1 MFKLNYTEEYGD
13 KIIMDTYNVNQNDVY
28 TQWDDANGDH
38 HRSIYKKRI
47 SGGFTMKFSNLAE
60 YRAFIA
66 DIERFKTIGGFVRVN
81 LAVNNID
88 EERNAKLYI
97 AYQSIR
103 TRNSNYTKGYLE
115 FSVNVEEV

>member
-13 KIIMDTYNVNQNDVY
+13 KILMDTYNVNQNDVY
-28 TQWDDANGDH
+28 TQWEDANGDH

-47 SGGFTMKFSNLAE
+47 SGNFTMKFSNLQE
-60 YRAFIA
+60 YKTFLA
-66 DIERFKTIGGFVRVN
+66 DVERFKTNGGYVRVN
-81 LAVNNID
+81 LAVNNLD
-88 EERNAKLYI
+88 EERNAKMYI
-97 AYQSIR
+97 NYQSIR